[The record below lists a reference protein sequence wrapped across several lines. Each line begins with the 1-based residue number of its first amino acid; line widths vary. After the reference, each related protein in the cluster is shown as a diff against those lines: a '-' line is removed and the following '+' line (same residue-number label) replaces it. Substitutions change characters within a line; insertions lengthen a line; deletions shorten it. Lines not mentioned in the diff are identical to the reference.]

1 MKNLIMGILKLSF
14 PAIILILALSS
25 SSYALNNSP
34 MGIINEW
41 MSVYGVDQDMASELT
56 TLKFREGIPKK
67 IWADATFIML
77 KKGGYKNIDYNFLG
91 ISVRDISSMIVIEST
106 IETIVGITQQKEIY
120 ILNMEDGEWLIEDI
134 MVEEERTKRKDIVL

>member
-1 MKNLIMGILKLSF
+1 MKNLIINILKLSY
-14 PAIILILALSS
+14 PAIIIILALSS
-25 SSYALNNSP
+25 PSYALNNSP
-34 MGIINEW
+34 MEIVSEW
-41 MSVYGVDQDMASELT
+41 VSVYGVDQDKASELT

-67 IWADATFIML
+67 IWADETFRIL

-120 ILNMEDGEWLIEDI
+120 ILNVEDGEWLIEDI
-134 MVEEERTKRKDIVL
+134 MVEEERTKEKDIIL